1 MANDGTMVAGARG
14 NRWRIIG
21 WGFAAALLMVPLVAM
36 QFTTEVDWDETDFI
50 VMGVMFAT
58 VGGLFELAV
67 RLSRSWAY
75 RAGFVLALL
84 GAFLVTWVNLA
95 VGIVGSE
102 DNPANLY
109 FFAALGVGLLGA
121 LLAGGKAGGMAL
133 AMLATGIA
141 IGVALV
147 LAQNAGLTDE
157 PWVPRLREVKGTGVF
172 IFLFLA
178 SAALF
183 RRAELTQ
190 SSSSS

>member
-1 MANDGTMVAGARG
+1 MANDGATMAAAQG
-14 NRWRIIG
+14 NRWRVIG
-21 WGFAAALLMVPLVAM
+21 WGLAAALLVLPLVAM
-36 QFTTEVDWDETDFI
+36 QFTAEVDWDETDFI
-50 VMGVMFAT
+50 VMGAMVAT

-75 RAGFVLALL
+75 RGAFALALL

-121 LLAGGKAGGMAL
+121 LLTGGKAHGMAL
-133 AMLATGIA
+133 AMLATALGIA
-141 IGVALV
+141 VALL
-147 LAQNAGLTDE
+147 LAQGAGPTDE
-157 PWVPRLREVKGTGVF
+157 PWVPRIREIKGTGVF
-172 IFLFLA
+172 VLLFLA

-183 RRAELTQ
+183 RRSGSERSPA
-190 SSSSS
+190 